1 MLTKLVHKLFL
12 AGLAATVAGTPAT
25 ARACGLFDWLCGRP
39 RGAVVGQTTYAPPFH
54 GPATVSTLGYAGPVT
69 ACSAPAVS
77 YSAAQTCHYVPETRY
92 RPPARPLL
100 TALFGPQVEQQ
111 YDPSTGCTVTT
122 TGPRRWSL
130 FGRTVP
136 TTTYRTVCSPVF
148 APAVTYS
155 PVVMGPSYVSSVGV
169 SSVPIADCAPA
180 LPPAQTYVAPEPAP
194 YASPQPAPYTTPEPA
209 VTEDVV
215 PRTFA
220 PVDEQETRRPEP
232 NRWDEALEPVPD
244 ANTRLNSTP
253 APMLIEP
260 DNRTTRYP
268 VQSAEPAAEFAVRQ
282 AAHRSEAAAPGAP
295 RLVEVQ
301 WQPASR

>member
-1 MLTKLVHKLFL
+1 MLTTLVHKLLL
-12 AGLAATVAGTPAT
+12 AGLAATVAGMPAT

-39 RGAVVGQTTYAPPFH
+39 RGAVVAQTTYAPPYH
-54 GPATVSTLGYAGPVT
+54 GPTAVSTVGYAGPVT
-69 ACSAPAVS
+69 ACATPAVS

-100 TALFGPQVEQQ
+100 TALFGPRVEQQ
-111 YDPSTGCTVTT
+111 YDPYTGCTITT

-136 TTTYRTVCSPVF
+136 TTTYRMVCSPVF

-155 PVVMGPSYVSSVGV
+155 PVVTGASYVSSVGV

-180 LPPAQTYVAPEPAP
+180 LPPAQTYAA
-194 YASPQPAPYTTPEPA
+194 PQPAPYTTPEPA

-215 PRTFA
+215 PQTFA

-232 NRWDEALEPVPD
+232 DRQEEALEPVPD

-253 APMLIEP
+253 APMLIDP

-268 VQSAEPAAEFAVRQ
+268 VQSTEPAAKFAVRQ
-282 AAHRSEAAAPGAP
+282 AAYRSEDAASGAP